1 MGFTKKCLCVCY
13 AFFTHTIK
21 HDYSIVPIVRM
32 PVLFLFTSINLDIPD
47 GRLIAV
53 VGQVG
58 TGKSSLISAILG
70 EMEKVSGSVK
80 VKVST
85 HTETTN
91 YRVKSSLKI
100 II

>member
-1 MGFTKKCLCVCY
+1 
-13 AFFTHTIK
+13 
-21 HDYSIVPIVRM
+21 M